1 MADTTKLVTVFK
13 VAIAN
18 IRDILFEGEVGN
30 FGGGAVALKIPLLK
44 SYKNYD
50 ILGFYA
56 RSNCGGAYRY
66 IYREVPTEM
75 IDDLRNINHH
85 TNDKVSFCWGYASSD
100 DYCDISK
107 ETTNTE
113 LDVNSNKILITKII
127 GIKYVT
133 VGTLIDNQNG
143 GDS

>member
-18 IRDILFEGEVGN
+18 IRDILFEGEFGNLDGVSVG
-30 FGGGAVALKIPLLK
+30 LKLSLSN

-50 ILGFYA
+50 MLGFYL
-56 RSNCGGAYRY
+56 RQHPGGYRP
-66 IYREVPTEM
+66 IYRELPTEM
-75 IDDLRNINHH
+75 IDDLRTRNLSNE
-85 TNDKVSFCWGYASSD
+85 TLSLCWGYSNTSDYFDIQPSSTD
-100 DYCDISK
+100 S
-107 ETTNTE
+107 ELVVNMNTS
-113 LDVNSNKILITKII
+113 VCTKIV

-143 GDS
+143 GGS